1 MNNLENNYCEEC
13 DNNNLEIN
21 FKKYKNKKEIEQKK
35 DKQEINKTNFIP
47 INLESLPKQYCNL
60 CNEISH
66 KITNC
71 PLLCDNFNFALNST
85 NNSIKKT
92 SNCFRKTICK
102 KSILKKNYKSCDN
115 FDICHH
121 FSNFTLLSG
130 KSKKVSFDFN
140 LSTTH

>member
-1 MNNLENNYCEEC
+1 MNNLKNNYCEEC
-13 DNNNLEIN
+13 DCNNLEIN
-21 FKKYKNKKEIEQKK
+21 FKNYKNKKEIEQKK
-35 DKQEINKTNFIP
+35 DKQEIKKTNFIP

-92 SNCFRKTICK
+92 SNCFRKTIC
-102 KSILKKNYKSCDN
+102 
-115 FDICHH
+115 HH